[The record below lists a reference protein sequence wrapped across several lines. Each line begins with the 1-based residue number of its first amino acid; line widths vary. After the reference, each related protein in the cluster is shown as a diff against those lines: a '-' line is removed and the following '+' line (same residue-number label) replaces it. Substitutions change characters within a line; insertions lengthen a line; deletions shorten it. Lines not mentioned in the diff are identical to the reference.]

1 MPMAILSKKLEVGG
15 AVETAR
21 IGGEEETS
29 GPADDGP
36 QDDEGDYGHP
46 TGGGPSPGELVV
58 D

>member
-1 MPMAILSKKLEVGG
+1 MAILSKKLEVGG

-21 IGGEEETS
+21 IVGKEETS